1 MADVEFRRVTKTF
14 PGHVTAVKAL
24 DLHVDD
30 GDFVI
35 FVGPSG
41 CGKTTALRMLAGLD
55 KPTSGELCI
64 GGQVINDQGP
74 GERDIAMVFQ
84 NYALYPHMSVYKNL
98 AYGLRQ
104 RKMAKP
110 EVDRRVREMS
120 ETLGITELLGR
131 KPGQLS
137 GGQRQRVAMGR
148 ALVREPQVFLLDEP
162 LSNLDAKLRGQ
173 VRAELKHLHQRL
185 AITSIY
191 VTHDQVEAMTLAD
204 RICVMNAG
212 ELQQVGTPQEV
223 YDAPANVF
231 VAGFMGSPAMNLL
244 PASVDAGQVVVGGHA
259 LRPAPPGHPDLVVG
273 IRPECLRLAPER
285 NPGIQV
291 TVDFHEPLGSHALV
305 HCVVGQD
312 SVGVIEDSSAGVV
325 VQAESGIKPRPGERL
340 TLTADPKHVYLFD
353 VGTGA
358 ALAEDQRE
366 RVIASR
372 AGTTQ

>member
-1 MADVEFRRVTKTF
+1 VTKTF
-14 PGHVTAVKAL
+14 PGHVTAVRSL

-64 GGQVINDQGP
+64 GGRVINDQGP

-104 RKMAKP
+104 RKMARAD
-110 EVDRRVREMS
+110 VDRRVREMS
-120 ETLGITELLGR
+120 ETLGITELLAR

-173 VRAELKHLHQRL
+173 VRAELKRLHQRL
-185 AITSIY
+185 PITSIY

-212 ELQQVGTPQEV
+212 ELQQVGTPQHV
-223 YDAPANVF
+223 YDSPANVF
-231 VAGFMGSPAMNLL
+231 VAGFIGSPAMNLL
-244 PASVDAGQVVVGGHA
+244 RVKVVDGYAVLGQAKVARIPRGHDEAVVGF
-259 LRPAPPGHPDLVVG
+259 
-273 IRPECLRLAPER
+273 RPEALHVTSSQV
-285 NPGIQV
+285 PGISV
-291 TVDFHEPLGSHALV
+291 RVDFHEPLGSHVLVHALV
-305 HCVVGQD
+305 DDHVPDPVN
-312 SVGVIEDSSAGVV
+312 
-325 VQAESGIKPRPGERL
+325 ESGTMVIQAPPSVRPVPGERL
-340 TLTADPKHVYLFD
+340 TLTPDPDSVFTFD
-353 VGTGA
+353 ATSGTVLRDAAAAAVGA
-358 ALAEDQRE
+358 
-366 RVIASR
+366 
-372 AGTTQ
+372 

>member
-1 MADVEFRRVTKTF
+1 MADVEFRQVSKTF
-14 PGHVTAVKAL
+14 PGNVTAVKSL
-24 DLHVDD
+24 DLQVDD

-41 CGKTTALRMLAGLD
+41 CGKTTALRMIAGLD

-64 GGQVINDQGP
+64 AGQVINDQGP

-110 EVDRRVREMS
+110 EVDRRVREMG
-120 ETLGITELLGR
+120 ETLGITELFAR

-173 VRAELKHLHQRL
+173 VRAELKRLHQRL

-191 VTHDQVEAMTLAD
+191 VTHDQVEAMTLGD

-223 YDAPANVF
+223 YDSPANVF
-231 VAGFMGSPAMNLL
+231 VAGFIGSPAMNLL
-244 PASVDAGQVVVGGHA
+244 RVKVVDGYALVGQSKLARIPRGHDEVIVG
-259 LRPAPPGHPDLVVG
+259 LRPEACHVGPPDGNG
-273 IRPECLRLAPER
+273 ISVR
-285 NPGIQV
+285 
-291 TVDFHEPLGSHALV
+291 VDFHEPLGSHVLVHALV
-305 HCVVGQD
+305 DDAVSDPVNASGTVV
-312 SVGVIEDSSAGVV
+312 I
-325 VQAESGIKPRPGERL
+325 QAPPNLRPAPGERL
-340 TLTADPKHVYLFD
+340 TLTAEPGRVFLFD
-353 VGTGA
+353 ATSGDVMNA
-358 ALAEDQRE
+358 AGDDVRRTAQE
-366 RVIASR
+366 A
-372 AGTTQ
+372 

>member
-14 PGHVTAVKAL
+14 PGHVTAVKGL

-120 ETLGITELLGR
+120 EILGITELLGR

-191 VTHDQVEAMTLAD
+191 VTHDQVEAMTLGD

-223 YDAPANVF
+223 YDTPANVF

-244 PASVDAGQVVVGGHA
+244 RVKVVDGYALLGEAKVARIPRGH
-259 LRPAPPGHPDLVVG
+259 DEVIVG
-273 IRPECLRLAPER
+273 IRPEACEVGAPSGT
-285 NPGIQV
+285 GISV
-291 TVDFHEPLGSHALV
+291 RVDFHEPLGSHVLVHALV
-305 HCVVGQD
+305 DDAVSDPVNTSGTM
-312 SVGVIEDSSAGVV
+312 VI
-325 VQAESGIKPRPGERL
+325 QAAPHLRPAPGERL
-340 TLTADPKHVYLFD
+340 ALTVEPARVFVFDATSGAVLGSAADNVLR
-353 VGTGA
+353 TGQEA
-358 ALAEDQRE
+358 
-366 RVIASR
+366 
-372 AGTTQ
+372 

>member
-1 MADVEFRRVTKTF
+1 MADVEFRRVSKTF
-14 PGHVTAVKAL
+14 PGNVTAVKSL
-24 DLHVDD
+24 DLQVDD

-41 CGKTTALRMLAGLD
+41 CGKTTALRMIAGLD

-64 GGQVINDQGP
+64 AGQVINDQGP

-110 EVDRRVREMS
+110 EVDRRVREMG
-120 ETLGITELLGR
+120 ETLGITELFAR

-173 VRAELKHLHQRL
+173 VRAELKRLHQRL

-191 VTHDQVEAMTLAD
+191 VTHDQVEAMTLGD

-223 YDAPANVF
+223 YDSPANVF
-231 VAGFMGSPAMNLL
+231 VAGFIGSPAMNLL
-244 PASVDAGQVVVGGHA
+244 RVKVVDGYALVGQSKLARIPRGHDEVIVG
-259 LRPAPPGHPDLVVG
+259 LRPEACHVGPPDGNG
-273 IRPECLRLAPER
+273 ISVR
-285 NPGIQV
+285 
-291 TVDFHEPLGSHALV
+291 VDFHEPLGSHVLVHALV
-305 HCVVGQD
+305 DDAVSDPVNASGTVV
-312 SVGVIEDSSAGVV
+312 I
-325 VQAESGIKPRPGERL
+325 QAPPHLRPAPGEKL
-340 TLTADPKHVYLFD
+340 TLTADPGRVFLFD
-353 VGTGA
+353 ATSGDVMNA
-358 ALAEDQRE
+358 AGDDVRRTAQE
-366 RVIASR
+366 A
-372 AGTTQ
+372 